1 MAHAH
6 WSSPLS
12 FVLCS
17 TAAMV
22 GLGNLWHF
30 STLVGM
36 NGGGAFV
43 LVYLFFVFI
52 LGIPMMSSE
61 ILIGRR
67 SMKNPAEAFRTTAIQ
82 SLRSGKWFFAGAL
95 QIITGLLILTYFCVV
110 SAWILH
116 YIFLSGLGK
125 FDQIDIATAKNAF
138 EQLLNAPVNLIF
150 WDSLFIIGMIV
161 IISIGIQRG
170 LEKIIIAG
178 LIAMMALIIT
188 LNIYSFETSSFAQGL
203 SYLFQPDFSRL
214 TPRSILLALG
224 HAFFTLGIGTGV
236 MMTYG
241 TYVTKE
247 TSIIKSCTMI
257 SIGDCVIALLAGLT
271 IFPLV
276 FSNDLAPDLGFGL
289 IFHTL
294 PVAFG
299 QMPAGRLF
307 GTLFFILLEF
317 TTFISGIAL
326 LMPSVLYCREAFGWS
341 RTRAA
346 TSIGIIVWL
355 ISLAV
360 ITSLNIGSNFKIHG
374 LNLFEFLDFL
384 TSNIML
390 PISGLLVA
398 IMTGWIM
405 FRKDTSDELDVN
417 PRGPAFRSWRFA
429 IRYIA
434 PIAILFI
441 FCQFSGVF

>member
-43 LVYLFFVFI
+43 LVYLLFVFI

-67 SMKNPAEAFRTTAIQ
+67 SMKNPAAAFRTTAIQ
-82 SLRSGKWFFAGAL
+82 SLRTNKWFLAGAL
-95 QIITGLLILTYFCVV
+95 QIITGLLILTYYCVI

-116 YIFLSGLGK
+116 YIFLSALGK
-125 FDQIDIATAKNAF
+125 FQHISIPDAKNAY
-138 EQLLNAPVNLIF
+138 EQLLNGPANLFF
-150 WDSLFIIGMIV
+150 WDTLFIVGMVV

-170 LEKIIIAG
+170 LEKIIIAA
-178 LIAMMALIIT
+178 LFAMLTLIIT
-188 LNIYSFETSSFAQGL
+188 LNIYAFETSSFAHGL
-203 SYLFQPDFSRL
+203 SYLFQPDFTKL
-214 TPRSILLALG
+214 TPHSILLALG
-224 HAFFTLGIGTGV
+224 HAFFTLGIGTGI

-247 TSIIKSCTMI
+247 TSILKSCTIIAI
-257 SIGDCVIALLAGLT
+257 SDCVIALLAGLT

-276 FSNDLAPDLGFGL
+276 FANNLAPDLGFSL
-289 IFHTL
+289 IFQTL

-299 QMPAGRLF
+299 HMPLGRLF

-326 LMPSVLYCREAFGWS
+326 LMPSVMYCRESFGWT
-341 RTRAA
+341 RTKAA
-346 TSIGIIVWL
+346 TTVGILVWL
-355 ISLAV
+355 LSLTV
-360 ITSLNIGSNFKIHG
+360 IASLNIGKNIKILG
-374 LNLFEFLDFL
+374 LNFFEFLDFL

-390 PISGLLVA
+390 PTSGLLVA
-398 IMTGWIM
+398 LMTGWIM
-405 FRKDTSDELDVN
+405 FRKDTSDELNVN

-429 IRYIA
+429 IRYVA
-434 PIAILFI
+434 PVAIVFI
-441 FCQFSGVF
+441 FCQSLGLF